1 MTSLFRILRSS
12 AVLLV
17 LALTATTGFAQNA
30 EQTIRE
36 KLSQARP
43 DLQISYVRP
52 SRIPGIYTVQMTS
65 GPKIYIDETGEF
77 FVLGD
82 MYQVQEE
89 GFVNLGE
96 VERQKQRVAL
106 VSQVQDK
113 DLISFEAE
121 GAEKTE
127 IFVFTDVD
135 CGYCRKLHREVP
147 ELNKMGI
154 TVHYLAYPRAG
165 VGSDTY
171 RKMASAWCSD
181 DRNVAMTTL
190 KNGQT
195 IAMNVC
201 QENPVANQFA
211 LGQQVGVSGTPTIIM
226 KNGEKVPG
234 YMPAARL
241 AAAAGVA
248 AN

>member
-1 MTSLFRILRSS
+1 MTSLHRILRAG
-12 AVLLV
+12 AVALA
-17 LALTATTGFAQNA
+17 LALTAVPGFAQNA
-30 EQTIRE
+30 EQTIRDRLGE
-36 KLSQARP
+36 ARP
-43 DLQISYVRP
+43 DIQISYIRP
-52 SRIPGIYTVQMTS
+52 SRIPGIYTVQVTS

-82 MYQVQEE
+82 MYQVGKE

-96 VERQKQRVAL
+96 VERQNQRVAL
-106 VSQVQDK
+106 VSQVQGK
-113 DLISFEAE
+113 DMISFKAD
-121 GAEKTE
+121 GVEKTE

-135 CGYCRKLHREVP
+135 CGYCRKLHQEVP
-147 ELNKMGI
+147 KLNEMGV

-190 KNGQT
+190 KNGQQ

-201 QENPVANQFA
+201 QDNPVANQFA

-234 YMPAARL
+234 YMPAERL